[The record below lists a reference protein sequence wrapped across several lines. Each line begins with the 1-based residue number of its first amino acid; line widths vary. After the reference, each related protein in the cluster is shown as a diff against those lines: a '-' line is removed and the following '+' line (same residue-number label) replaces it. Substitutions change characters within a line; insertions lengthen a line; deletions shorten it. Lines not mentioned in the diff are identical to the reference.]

1 MDDFPQEIK
10 PFVVNLCDGQ
20 KGEKSTEK
28 LLVSSQRA
36 EDLKTYKRLFKGAD
50 YVLMAPGYTML
61 GTYKL
66 GSESKLVA
74 DESVQPS
81 IGVGS
86 LSVSLSWSS
95 NGLMVKE

>member
-1 MDDFPQEIK
+1 
-10 PFVVNLCDGQ
+10 
-20 KGEKSTEK
+20 
-28 LLVSSQRA
+28 VSSQRA

-74 DESVQPS
+74 DYKSLFCL
-81 IGVGS
+81 IG
-86 LSVSLSWSS
+86 
-95 NGLMVKE
+95 

>member
-1 MDDFPQEIK
+1 MDDLPQEIK

-36 EDLKTYKRLFKGAD
+36 EDMRTYKRFFKGAD

-66 GSESKLVA
+66 GSESELVA
-74 DESVQPS
+74 DYK
-81 IGVGS
+81 S
-86 LSVSLSWSS
+86 LFYLIS
-95 NGLMVKE
+95 

>member
-1 MDDFPQEIK
+1 MDDLPQEIK

-36 EDLKTYKRLFKGAD
+36 EDLKTYKRLFKGSD

-74 DESVQPS
+74 DYKSLFCL
-81 IGVGS
+81 IG
-86 LSVSLSWSS
+86 
-95 NGLMVKE
+95 